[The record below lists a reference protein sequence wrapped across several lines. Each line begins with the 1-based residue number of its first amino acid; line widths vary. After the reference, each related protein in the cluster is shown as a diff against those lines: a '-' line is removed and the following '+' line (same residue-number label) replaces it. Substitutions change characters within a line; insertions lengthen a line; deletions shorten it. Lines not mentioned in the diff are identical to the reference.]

1 MRGIEGVGLQFS
13 LDLKWVN
20 GISSRQL
27 HRISSSDK
35 MEFTPLRAHTMQTQ
49 DRPLAVPAAGPSY
62 PSRQAAVSRTTGE
75 TDVQVSL
82 NLDGTGQC
90 EAHTGIPFLDHML
103 HQISSHGLIDLEVQA
118 TGDIEIDDHHTNE
131 DVGITLGM
139 ALHQA
144 LGDRKG
150 ITRFGHFVAP
160 LDESLVQVALDFSGR
175 PHLSYGLEIPTQR
188 VGTYDTQLVRE
199 FFVAVVNH
207 SQMTLHIRQLDGLN
221 SHHIIEAT
229 FKAFA
234 RAMRMATEVDPR
246 RAHLIPSSKGV
257 I

>member
-1 MRGIEGVGLQFS
+1 MQLSDRQTSPQDNHS
-13 LDLKWVN
+13 LSIGRIASVN
-20 GISSRQL
+20 
-27 HRISSSDK
+27 RI
-35 MEFTPLRAHTMQTQ
+35 
-49 DRPLAVPAAGPSY
+49 
-62 PSRQAAVSRTTGE
+62 TGE
-75 TDVQVSL
+75 TDVQVEL
-82 NLDGTGQC
+82 NIDGTGKC
-90 EAHTGIPFLDHML
+90 HADTGIPFLNHML
-103 HQISSHGLIDLEVQA
+103 HQISSHGLFDLEVKA

-139 ALHQA
+139 ALAKA

-150 ITRFGHFVAP
+150 IVRFGHFIAP
-160 LDESLVQVALDFSGR
+160 LDEALVQIALDFSGR

-207 SQMTLHIRQLDGLN
+207 SQMTLHVRQLDGIN

-234 RAMRMATEVDPR
+234 RAMRMATEIDPR
-246 RAHLIPSSKGV
+246 RAGNIPSSKGV
-257 I
+257 L